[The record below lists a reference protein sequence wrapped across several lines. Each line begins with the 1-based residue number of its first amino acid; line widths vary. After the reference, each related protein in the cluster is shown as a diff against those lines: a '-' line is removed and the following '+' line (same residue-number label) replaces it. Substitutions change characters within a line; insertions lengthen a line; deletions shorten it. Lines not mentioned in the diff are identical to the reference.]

1 MKSEYELLSFFAIS
15 SGAIAVFCILLFLIR
30 FQRQKGKFFALNVDP
45 QCRAPDLLQHYL
57 LPKYCWYLIHAVGIQ
72 ILPCMTW
79 SQRDRINKALRCA
92 GMPAWGCADF
102 FALQLVIAICSM
114 LLLALLVFV
123 FSTEQLFSSSSFGL
137 IVVTGLVSAGCPQ
150 FWIRSR
156 SKRRLIDIGR
166 GLPFFLD
173 MVALGL
179 DSGMNL
185 QSSVQLAI
193 DHLESGPLRQEW
205 TQTLFDMR
213 SGLSRAEAL
222 RQMSQRVELQSVRQL
237 VAALIQGESM
247 GLSLSG
253 TVGEYARQQR
263 QARLLQAEKLA
274 LQAPI
279 KMLFPLAFCIFPC
292 TFLVLGFPVVAQ
304 LMGLES

>member
-1 MKSEYELLSFFAIS
+1 MSIFAIV
-15 SGAIAVFCILLFLIR
+15 SGAIAVFCILLVLMR
-30 FQRQKGKFFALNVDP
+30 TYDHQGNLSALNGHLSCKP
-45 QCRAPDLLQHYL
+45 PELFQHSLLL
-57 LPKYCWYLIHAVGIQ
+57 KYCWYLIHAVGIKL
-72 ILPCMTW
+72 LPCLTW
-79 SQRDRINKALRCA
+79 SQRERLNKALRCA
-92 GMPAWGCADF
+92 GMPDWSCADF
-102 FALQLVIAICSM
+102 VAFQLILAIFFM
-114 LLLALLVFV
+114 LLHGVLLCTFKGNS
-123 FSTEQLFSSSSFGL
+123 FFSSYSLGS
-137 IVVTGLVSAGCPQ
+137 IVVTGIVLACWPRL
-150 FWIRSR
+150 WIRSR
-156 SKRRLIDIGR
+156 RKRRLMEIGR

-185 QSSVQLAI
+185 QTAVQLAL
-193 DHLESGPLRQEW
+193 DHLESGALMQEW

-213 SGLSRAEAL
+213 SGLTRAEAL
-222 RQMSQRVELQSVRQL
+222 RQMSTRVELHSVRQL

-247 GLSLSG
+247 GLSLSR

-263 QARLLQAEKLA
+263 QARLLQAEKQA

-304 LMGLES
+304 LMGLE